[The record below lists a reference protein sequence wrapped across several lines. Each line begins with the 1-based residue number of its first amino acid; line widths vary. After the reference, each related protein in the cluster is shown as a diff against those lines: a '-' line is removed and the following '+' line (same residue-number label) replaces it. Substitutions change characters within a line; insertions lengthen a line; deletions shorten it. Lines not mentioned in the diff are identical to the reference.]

1 MEHREQGATNPAPLR
16 LVDVKEYQFLDL
28 KAKSDEE
35 KRGQRG
41 NCIRK
46 RRPSRKICS
55 DMKFLCNYI
64 EQKASEA
71 GLDTSDRSLENM
83 RRMFEAEEKDIR
95 SGSVNSRSDQLKWQT
110 FVQRLRRKINRERA
124 SIT

>member
-1 MEHREQGATNPAPLR
+1 M
-16 LVDVKEYQFLDL
+16 DVKEYQFLDL

-41 NCIRK
+41 NCIK
-46 RRPSRKICS
+46 KWQQSRKICS

-71 GLDTSDRSLENM
+71 GLDTLDQSLEN
-83 RRMFEAEEKDIR
+83 I
-95 SGSVNSRSDQLKWQT
+95 
-110 FVQRLRRKINRERA
+110 
-124 SIT
+124 